1 MFHFLER
8 SELRIH
14 YREERGERKSP
25 APGGFL
31 THDLSVMRR
40 VLYRCPEAIGLV
52 ADQRILA
59 ATVRLTEENIPFYVN
74 KGLDLSSVEPGN
86 APTSVVGL
94 KKKTPL
100 ESFY

>member
-1 MFHFLER
+1 MGEKDPDVLVKFFFAQSAPIKLASSQAAQPRLFFIGKSAVFHFLER

-59 ATVRLTEENIPFYVN
+59 ATVRLT
-74 KGLDLSSVEPGN
+74 
-86 APTSVVGL
+86 
-94 KKKTPL
+94 
-100 ESFY
+100 